1 MALLLV
7 LPNRLFFFCPV
18 TIETDLNDSNHVLFI
33 YFILFMQVHQAT
45 AEIFGPGFPRTG
57 NTDPW

>member
-1 MALLLV
+1 M
-7 LPNRLFFFCPV
+7 FY
-18 TIETDLNDSNHVLFI
+18 LFI

>member
-1 MALLLV
+1 M
-7 LPNRLFFFCPV
+7 LPNRLFFCPV
-18 TIETDLNDSNHVLFI
+18 TIETDLNDSNHILFF
-33 YFILFMQVHQAT
+33 YFFYFFMQVHQTT